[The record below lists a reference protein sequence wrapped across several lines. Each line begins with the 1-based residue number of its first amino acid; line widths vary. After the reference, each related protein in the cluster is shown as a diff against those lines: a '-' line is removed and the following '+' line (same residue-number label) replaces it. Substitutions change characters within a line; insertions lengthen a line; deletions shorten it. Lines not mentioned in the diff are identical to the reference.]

1 MGVGK
6 IASEESLR
14 ESEEKYRA
22 LVENSPDLVGIIQD
36 GTLKYVNEAA
46 SRKLGWTI
54 EELLSFPDP
63 IGKLITEEHAD
74 LIRMNMVRR
83 LRGEEVAPYE
93 IGLVAKNGLQI
104 PALVHGARIMYKG
117 KPADEFLFVDISE
130 RKRAENE
137 LREVENKLLALHRHA
152 FHIGSTT
159 SIDEIV
165 TRTLDA
171 IELALGFEVA
181 DFYIV
186 ENDYLRAK
194 GARGKPL
201 EFQGEDL
208 NGPGL
213 VAKAARSQE
222 TIRVTDTRQEP
233 DYVDRMGFDWK
244 QTPTVLSEL
253 AVPVIVDGRTV
264 AVLNVEHTALGA
276 FSDSD
281 QRLLETLA
289 AYVGSEMERLQ
300 HEKELE
306 MYSKQLEALVKERTE
321 ELDREKE
328 ELKYAIRSNQFLE
341 TIVENAYI
349 WINVLDKEKNVV
361 IWNKAAER
369 ISGYSS
375 EDVIGHSEI
384 WEWLYPDAGY
394 RKQIFDSVTE
404 VLQLGKVEQDFE
416 TNIKRRD
423 GETRVISW
431 NERSF
436 VGKDDEVIGSIA
448 IGRDVSEKKRMEEKL
463 ETYSTHLEKL
473 VEERSEKLRESE
485 ERYRSIVQNIPGM
498 LWTSDENGDTVFVTP
513 NVKELYGYSP
523 EEIYAGGQA
532 VWSKHIH
539 PDDGEKLRKGYMKL
553 FTDGSV
559 FDVEYRYQR
568 PDGKRLWLHD
578 RAHLVYEKDGVRY
591 TNGVTTNVTERKRAE
606 EEMRESKEELEHVLA
621 TNPAV
626 LFYEEARPDFSDTL
640 TRYVS
645 ESASFVLGFEPEKF
659 LGESGLSFWRSRV
672 HPDDLARY
680 YAELPHLWRDGQHSF
695 EYRFLHGDGT
705 YRWIA
710 DQYRVIRDP
719 EGRITNTVTV
729 AIDVT
734 ERKTLEEKLA
744 KAESRERERLELII
758 GSNPAAIFLEQ
769 PSADR
774 SDFVS
779 TYMSKSVSSLTGFN
793 AEDFLGEAGAD
804 FWASRVHPDDLKQ
817 YRAEMPTLWKN
828 GHHTF
833 EFRFL
838 HKDGTY
844 HWIREKQRV
853 IVDAEGNVQV
863 VGYESDVTDR
873 KRLEEELVRSQ
884 RLAAIGETARMVGH
898 DLRNPLQGIA
908 GATEVLRKL
917 LASASNA
924 VISEMLDVLDQDVKY
939 SDKIITDLLEYS
951 GEIRL
956 AESETNL
963 KLLIEE
969 SLRLVPRPNRITI
982 HDLTDEMEVS
992 VDPQEIKRVFINL
1005 IKNAYDAML
1014 DGGEITIANA
1024 RSNGILEISF
1034 SDTGA
1039 GIKDEVIQ
1047 KLWKEPVTT
1056 KAKGLGLGLAISKRI
1071 VEAHG
1076 GTIAAMQR
1084 SDGRGTVVKVMLPI
1098 NHDSGSV

>member
-1 MGVGK
+1 MRVGK
-6 IASEESLR
+6 IASEESLP

-349 WINVLDKEKNVV
+349 WINVLDKEKNVM

-375 EDVIGHSEI
+375 EEVIGHSRI
-384 WEWLYPDAGY
+384 WELLYPDAGY
-394 RKQIFDSVTE
+394 RKQISDSVTE

-416 TNIKRRD
+416 TNIRRKD

-436 VGKDDEVIGSIA
+436 AGKNDEVIGSIA
-448 IGRDVSEKKRMEEKL
+448 IGRDVTEQKRLQEKL
-463 ETYSTHLEKL
+463 EKYSTHLEEL
-473 VEERSEKLRESE
+473 VEERSEKLRES
-485 ERYRSIVQNIPGM
+485 RDQ
-498 LWTSDENGDTVFVTP
+498 
-513 NVKELYGYSP
+513 
-523 EEIYAGGQA
+523 
-532 VWSKHIH
+532 
-539 PDDGEKLRKGYMKL
+539 
-553 FTDGSV
+553 
-559 FDVEYRYQR
+559 
-568 PDGKRLWLHD
+568 
-578 RAHLVYEKDGVRY
+578 
-591 TNGVTTNVTERKRAE
+591 
-606 EEMRESKEELEHVLA
+606 LEHVLA

-626 LFYEEARPDFSDTL
+626 IFYEEAVPDFSDTIS
-640 TRYVS
+640 TYVS
-645 ESASFVLGFEPEKF
+645 ESARFVLGFEPEKF
-659 LGESGLSFWRSRV
+659 VGESGLSFWRSRIQ
-672 HPDDLARY
+672 PDDLARY

-695 EYRFLHGDGT
+695 EYKFLHGDGT
-705 YRWIA
+705 YHWIA
-710 DQYRVIRDP
+710 DQYRVIRNP

-734 ERKTLEEKLA
+734 ERKKLEEKLA

-758 GSNPAAIFLEQ
+758 GSNPAAIFLEE
-769 PSADR
+769 PSPDR
-774 SDFVS
+774 SDLSS
-779 TYMSKSVSSLTGFN
+779 TYMSKSVLSITGFN
-793 AEDFLGEAGAD
+793 PEDFLGEAGAD
-804 FWASRVHPDDLKQ
+804 FSASRVHPDDLKQ
-817 YRAEMPTLWKN
+817 YRAETPTLWNN

-853 IVDAEGNVQV
+853 IVDTEGDVQV
-863 VGYESDVTDR
+863 VGFWSDITDT
-873 KRLEEELVRSQ
+873 KRLEGELVRSQ

-917 LASASNA
+917 LANDSNE
-924 VISEMLDVLDQDVKY
+924 IINEMLDVLDQDVKY
-939 SDKIITDLLEYS
+939 SDKIVTDLLEYS

-969 SLRLVPRPNRITI
+969 SLRLVPRPNGITI
-982 HDLTDEMEVS
+982 QDLTDEMNVS

-1005 IKNAYDAML
+1005 IKNAYDAMP
-1014 DGGEITIANA
+1014 DGGEITITNT
-1024 RSNGILEISF
+1024 RSNGILEVSF

-1039 GIKDEVIQ
+1039 GIRDEVIQ

-1071 VEAHG
+1071 VEAHAG
-1076 GTIAAMQR
+1076 RIAAMQR
-1084 SDGRGTVVKVMLPI
+1084 SDGQGTVVKVMLPI
-1098 NHDSGSV
+1098 KHD